1 MSRHLLAIQKAL
13 FTDRAGVWENVIMAF
28 HVFFPVF
35 LQISLKR
42 SAVFTSILFLIMGG
56 RVHFK
61 VRFTHKPPAAV
72 LGHAFMGLDT
82 SVNNHVLI
90 KLALEA
96 KFLPAGFTD
105 EIFILLVFIY
115 M

>member
-13 FTDRAGVWENVIMAF
+13 STDRAGVWENVIVAF

-42 SAVFTSILFLIMGG
+42 SAVFTSILFLIMSG

-61 VRFTHKPPAAV
+61 VRFMHKPPAAV
-72 LGHAFMGLDT
+72 LGHAFMGLDAL
-82 SVNNHVLI
+82 VNNHVLI

>member
-1 MSRHLLAIQKAL
+1 
-13 FTDRAGVWENVIMAF
+13 MAF

-35 LQISLKR
+35 LQVSLKR

-56 RVHFK
+56 HVHFE
-61 VRFTHKPPAAV
+61 VRFMHKPPAAV

-82 SVNNHVLI
+82 SVNNHMLI

-96 KFLPAGFTD
+96 KFLTASFTD
-105 EIFILLVFIY
+105 KIFIYLVFIY

>member
-1 MSRHLLAIQKAL
+1 
-13 FTDRAGVWENVIMAF
+13 MAF

-35 LQISLKR
+35 LQVSLKR

-61 VRFTHKPPAAV
+61 VHFTHKPPAAV
-72 LGHAFMGLDT
+72 LGHAFMGLHT
-82 SVNNHVLI
+82 SVNNHMLI
-90 KLALEA
+90 KLALKA
-96 KFLPAGFTD
+96 KFLPASFTD
-105 EIFILLVFIY
+105 EVFIFLVFIY

>member
-1 MSRHLLAIQKAL
+1 M
-13 FTDRAGVWENVIMAF
+13 
-28 HVFFPVF
+28 
-35 LQISLKR
+35 
-42 SAVFTSILFLIMGG
+42 FTSILFLIMGG

-61 VRFTHKPPAAV
+61 ICFMHKPPAAV

-82 SVNNHVLI
+82 SVNNHMLI

-96 KFLPAGFTD
+96 KLLPASFTD
-105 EIFILLVFIY
+105 EIFIFLVFIY